1 MGSLIPR
8 VGDLYFAAAHVLTF
22 PDPRRGHPVV
32 VVEDASAVERVMVIG
47 RTSNTTRFKGLAHPA
62 APQLGLDL
70 DGVFALRFYQ
80 SISYDDFTDEHLE
93 YRGQLDTD
101 FLDELLDFVGVTT

>member
-8 VGDLYFAAAHVLTF
+8 VGDLYFAAAHVLSF
-22 PDPRRGHPVV
+22 PDPRRGHPVAI
-32 VVEDASAVERVMVIG
+32 VEDAPAVERVMVVG
-47 RTSNTTRFKGLAHPA
+47 RTSNTTRFKGLLHPA
-62 APQLGLDL
+62 APRLGLDV

-93 YRGQLDTD
+93 YRGQLDSD
-101 FLDELLDFVGVTT
+101 FLDELLDFVGVAT